1 MFGEFTVHAERCS
14 GGLESEEH
22 VLGSLRVIFILASW
36 PYMNQNRLPFI
47 QIQTLLSEHAGS
59 QTMSRNKMIDVE
71 CRITDGK
78 L

>member
-22 VLGSLRVIFILASW
+22 VLSSLRVMFILASW

-47 QIQTLLSEHAGS
+47 RIQTLLSEHAGS
-59 QTMSRNKMIDVE
+59 QTISRKKIIDFE
-71 CRITDGK
+71 CR
-78 L
+78 